1 MSLHPSLKV
10 DLAGA
15 QQKTVLSRLQRV
27 KGLLKKGKWQ
37 EGDAVTGLPKTK
49 ILKIKTKKTK
59 AAKAETPGEA
69 GASGAAGATGAAPA
83 GGAKSKD
90 AKAKA

>member
-1 MSLHPSLKV
+1 MSIHPSLKI

-37 EGDAVTGLPKTK
+37 EGDAVTGLPKIK
-49 ILKIKTKKTK
+49 ILKLKTKKTK
-59 AAKAETPGEA
+59 AAKAETPG
-69 GASGAAGATGAAPA
+69 AAGAPGAAA
-83 GGAKSKD
+83 EGGA
-90 AKAKA
+90 AKAKAAK

>member
-15 QQKTVLSRLQRV
+15 QHKTVYSRIQRV
-27 KGLLKKGKWQ
+27 KNLMKKGAWL
-37 EGDAVTGLPKTK
+37 EGQAVTGLPKTK

-59 AAKAETPGEA
+59 AAKEETPGATPE
-69 GASGAAGATGAAPA
+69 GAAAT
-83 GGAKSKD
+83 D
-90 AKAKA
+90 KAKKA

>member
-15 QQKTVLSRLQRV
+15 QQKTVLSRIQRV

-59 AAKAETPGEA
+59 AAKAETPGAAGEA
-69 GASGAAGATGAAPA
+69 GAAAPAAGAA
-83 GGAKSKD
+83 GGAKG
-90 AKAKA
+90 KA

>member
-15 QQKTVLSRLQRV
+15 QHKTVHSRLQRV
-27 KGLLKKGKWQ
+27 KSLLRKGKWQ
-37 EGDAVTGLPKTK
+37 EGQSVTGLPKTK

-59 AAKAETPGEA
+59 AAAPDAATAAA
-69 GASGAAGATGAAPA
+69 GGAAGGAAPA
-83 GGAKSKD
+83 D
-90 AKAKA
+90 KAKKA

>member
-15 QQKTVLSRLQRV
+15 QQKTVLSRIQRV

-59 AAKAETPGEA
+59 AAKAETPGAAGEA
-69 GASGAAGATGAAPA
+69 GAGAPAAGAGGAAK
-83 GGAKSKD
+83 GKT
-90 AKAKA
+90 